1 MASARQR
8 PADGSINRVGLEALY
23 LSLDP
28 TTAVAEFKQAS
39 AHLPPGTL
47 CSYTATLPA
56 LVDLRQLGA
65 GSWHPIWHDWNIDW
79 RLIRADGRMD
89 PPTWDMAD
97 LALDAGAPGSSSRP
111 WRIPWVSM
119 SCCSSM
125 PCRGAA
131 RSRSMIP
138 TRHCRSINRVGVSAP
153 PGCRAGRPRIRWRT
167 RWPRGAGGTPGMLVR
182 GAVRGPR
189 AGG

>member
-1 MASARQR
+1 GVGAAKAGGRFN
-8 PADGSINRVGLEALY
+8 NRVGLEALY

-47 CSYTATLPA
+47 CSYTAILPA
-56 LVDLRQLGA
+56 LVDLRQLGV
-65 GSWHPIWHDWNIDW
+65 GSWHPIWHDRNIDW

-111 WRIPWVSM
+111 WRFPGVSM
-119 SCCSSM
+119 S
-125 PCRGAA
+125 
-131 RSRSMIP
+131 
-138 TRHCRSINRVGVSAP
+138 
-153 PGCRAGRPRIRWRT
+153 
-167 RWPRGAGGTPGMLVR
+167 
-182 GAVRGPR
+182 
-189 AGG
+189 